1 MQSTMQIRTP
11 NDIGGLIRA
20 RRRALGLDQRA
31 LAARVGVS
39 RLWISEVERG
49 KPGASLGLVL
59 QALAAL
65 DVTLST
71 PDQPA
76 GEPPQAGAFPP
87 VQSPDINMIVDAAR
101 RR

>member
-1 MQSTMQIRTP
+1 MQFAMQIRTS

-39 RLWISEVERG
+39 RLWIGEIEHG

-59 QALAAL
+59 QTLAAL
-65 DVTLST
+65 GVTLAA
-71 PDQPA
+71 PDEAAVDRTEA
-76 GEPPQAGAFPP
+76 GGPRP
-87 VQSPDINMIVDAAR
+87 VESADIDAIVEAAR